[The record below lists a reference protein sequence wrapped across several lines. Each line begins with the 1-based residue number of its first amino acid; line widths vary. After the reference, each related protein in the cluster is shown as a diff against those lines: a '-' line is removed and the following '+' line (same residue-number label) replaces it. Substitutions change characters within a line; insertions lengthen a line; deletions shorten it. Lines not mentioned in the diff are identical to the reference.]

1 MPNRLRTLCAL
12 CSCELLCFMFY
23 SCASGYFYR
32 APNPTASGV
41 AIMNVNSFDDAQTLG
56 NDRAE
61 ISAML
66 STPIE
71 VVGRVSRLNDDANP
85 PLQTISTRGNG
96 FVVPSLTMKY
106 GVSSS
111 VDVGMNMTT
120 IFFIS
125 GLSTKFYAKWNVIDT
140 TSAFAL
146 ALMPSLGYSSN
157 AVSVQDATGEVSGGL
172 AFGEIAAP
180 MSYTAS
186 SGNFSIHLTPR
197 LLYLNYALGYAIE
210 STIYSMSG
218 SSLLM
223 PRTIT
228 YRGTLQN
235 STFVPG
241 ASLGM
246 KFFHVVSAELSVM
259 QCNGILTPLFGLSFH
274 APFSTMFSSPYFSR

>member
-1 MPNRLRTLCAL
+1 
-12 CSCELLCFMFY
+12 
-23 SCASGYFYR
+23 
-32 APNPTASGV
+32 
-41 AIMNVNSFDDAQTLG
+41 
-56 NDRAE
+56 
-61 ISAML
+61 
-66 STPIE
+66 
-71 VVGRVSRLNDDANP
+71 
-85 PLQTISTRGNG
+85 
-96 FVVPSLTMKY
+96 MKY

-186 SGNFSIHLTPR
+186 SGNFSIHLT
-197 LLYLNYALGYAIE
+197 
-210 STIYSMSG
+210 
-218 SSLLM
+218 LLM

-274 APFSTMFSSPYFSR
+274 APFSTMFSFTLVS

>member
-1 MPNRLRTLCAL
+1 MPARLRTFLVM
-12 CSCELLCFMFY
+12 CSCTLLCLLLY

-61 ISAML
+61 ISAIL

-111 VDVGMNMTT
+111 VDIGMNMTT

-146 ALMPSLGYSSN
+146 ALIPSVGYSSN
-157 AVSVQDATGEVSGGL
+157 AVSVQDATGEANGGL
-172 AFGEIAAP
+172 AFGEIAVP
-180 MSYTAS
+180 MSYTAP
-186 SGNFSIHLTPR
+186 SGNFSFHFTPR

-210 STIYSMSG
+210 STVYSMSG

-228 YRGTLQN
+228 YQGTLQN
-235 STFVPG
+235 SSFVPG

-259 QCNGILTPLFGLSFH
+259 QTNGIVTPLFGLAFH
-274 APFSTMFSSPYFSR
+274 APFSTMFSSPYSSR